1 MASIETIM
9 RKWYQDWSNKPAT
22 QTALKKFKA
31 VAGTDPLY
39 NDITLERIAIACFN
53 AFHYSPEHDPGEKY
67 REAIQ
72 EEKNRLT
79 NLKKAAR
86 VLASNAKLNSKA
98 LMWADVEASN
108 ASGVRITRY
117 DHSEPKA
124 HHLVMH
130 DYFAELEKALKSKL
144 PEIDGGPFLGE
155 FTKGN
160 LIFDKPISR
169 GRKVTA
175 ETMLAYELSFYLRMH
190 TAERAE
196 DSIQNGQRMP
206 NDEKGDPC
214 FPVVAAFCNAVFEN
228 GWDAKQI
235 GDNVRDLKNVGL
247 TDWQGVNSI

>member
-1 MASIETIM
+1 MASIEIM
-9 RKWYQDWSNKPAT
+9 PKWYQDWSNKPAT
-22 QTALKKFKA
+22 QTALNKFKEI
-31 VAGTDPLY
+31 VGDTRS
-39 NDITLERIAIACFN
+39 ITITQKRIVIACFN
-53 AFHYSPEHDPGEKY
+53 AAHYKPEHDPGEKY
-67 REAIQ
+67 RKAIQ
-72 EEKNRLT
+72 EEKNRIT

-86 VLASNAKLNSKA
+86 VLAQSAERNDIA
-98 LMWADVEASN
+98 LSWAHEIADN

-130 DYFAELEKALKSKL
+130 DYFAELEKALKGKL
-144 PEIDGGPFLGE
+144 PEIDGGPFLYK

-190 TAERAE
+190 TAGRAE

-206 NDEKGDPC
+206 DDEKGDPC
-214 FPVVAAFCNAVFEN
+214 FPIVAAFCNAVFEN

-235 GDNVRDLKNVGL
+235 GDNVRDLKKVGL